1 MDFVRINVSLPKE
14 VVLELSKKLPPRKR
28 SQFITE
34 AVKKHLKEQKAKKLA
49 AEYEEAAAEIKKVN
63 QDLAGVLDDGLN

>member
-14 VVLELSKKLPPRKR
+14 VALELSKKLPPRKR

-63 QDLAGVLDDGLN
+63 QDLAGVLGDGLN

>member
-14 VVLELSKKLPPRKR
+14 VALELSKKLPPRKR

>member
-1 MDFVRINVSLPKE
+1 MDFVRINVSLPRE
-14 VVLELSKKLPPRKR
+14 VVSELSKRLPPRKR